1 MLYFI
6 QIECYLLFYQQ
17 TYYFYYFCII
27 FYHTNLN
34 NEMLRGLNFVSSGR
48 PQQLIE
54 SLKQPQFKA
63 IFFSYH
69 KIFVPSIYIVNENF
83 VFSLSN

>member
-1 MLYFI
+1 MLLTRMLYFI
-6 QIECYLLFYQQ
+6 QVECYLLFYQQ
-17 TYYFYYFCII
+17 TYYFCII

-63 IFFSYH
+63 IFFFLSQD
-69 KIFVPSIYIVNENF
+69 ICSINLHCE
-83 VFSLSN
+83 

>member
-1 MLYFI
+1 MLFTI
-6 QIECYLLFYQQ
+6 LSTNLLFLLFLHNFLSHKLEQWNV
-17 TYYFYYFCII
+17 T
-27 FYHTNLN
+27 
-34 NEMLRGLNFVSSGR
+34 RGLNFVSSGR

-69 KIFVPSIYIVNENF
+69 KIFVLSIYIVNENF

>member
-6 QIECYLLFYQQ
+6 QVECYLLFYQQ
-17 TYYFYYFCII
+17 TYYFCII

-63 IFFSYH
+63 IFFFLSQD
-69 KIFVPSIYIVNENF
+69 ICSINLHCEWKF
-83 VFSLSN
+83 CLFTQ